1 MEVRRK
7 QRWKAACA
15 TLLALGLLVQSV
27 RLAQRHLGQRH
38 DFSEDQLFAI
48 SPGTQAILGRLEDR
62 LQVKAFV
69 TADVRSGEMALIK
82 ARVEAQLKELQ
93 RLSQGRMGITFQDP
107 SVLSAAASE
116 AQSFGID
123 PLPVSTTK
131 GGEQNLQLVSL
142 GAVLRYRSRTE
153 VLPWLNP
160 WSLEVDFASAVQR
173 LLQDEKLRLGWCG
186 VPLAQEQAPIE
197 YGQFLGLR
205 ERLKRRMDVVE
216 VPVAALEA
224 GSSIPEDLDLLLV
237 LRPQDWHPRAVF
249 ALDQFVQR
257 GGRVLIA
264 FDLVASSPWGTA
276 LHATQG
282 SEQKPSGLEALL
294 RAWGAPLEVAHVWDT
309 ERPGIRRVIVQ
320 DLDENGQP
328 TQQGRLDPVPDP
340 ACPMLPAAAFERTFP
355 ATARSEGVQFFWAHG
370 FRAATPPP
378 GVTRLDVVHSSPASY
393 WIDLIEQTKGS
404 VNQIEGQTRAF
415 LASGKGQSI
424 PLAVVLSGRFATPFE
439 KGAPAPFD
447 ATRDERG
454 GKVATTEETVIEGQ
468 ADAQVVLVGDSDW
481 LRDPLPGDY
490 APILPS
496 ASAPNLALFD
506 NWIDWLSQEEDLI
519 AVRSKEP
526 RDRPLRNFQ
535 EEERRAE
542 GLYGPD
548 TSRTSAEMRARL
560 ERLDQ
565 ADRRAARKRWLVML
579 WPVLSALALVFLAG
593 GFWNWKERSSA

>member
-1 MEVRRK
+1 MEVRRRE
-7 QRWKAACA
+7 RWKAW
-15 TLLALGLLVQSV
+15 LGALLVLGIFLQGV
-27 RLAQRHLGQRH
+27 RLAQRHLGQRL

-48 SPGTQAILGRLEDR
+48 SPGTRAILGRLEDR
-62 LQVKAFV
+62 LQIKAFV
-69 TADVRSGEMALIK
+69 TSDVRSGEMALIK

-93 RLSQGRMGITFQDP
+93 RLGQGRIGITFQDP
-107 SVLSAAASE
+107 SVLSAAANE

-173 LLQDEKLRLGWCG
+173 LLQDEKLRIGWCG

-197 YGQFLGLR
+197 FGQFLGLR

-216 VPVAALEA
+216 VPVAGLEA
-224 GSSIPEDLDLLLV
+224 GTSIPKDLDMLLV
-237 LRPQDWHPRAVF
+237 LRPTDWHPRAVF
-249 ALDQFVQR
+249 ALDQYVQQ

-264 FDLVASSPWGTA
+264 FDWITSSPWGA
-276 LHATQG
+276 AQHVAQG
-282 SEQKPSGLEALL
+282 AEPKPTGMEALL
-294 RAWGAPLEVAHVWDT
+294 RSWGAPLEPAHVWDP
-309 ERPGIRRVIVQ
+309 EWAGVRRVVVQ
-320 DLDENGQP
+320 DLDENGNP

-340 ACPMLPAAAFERTFP
+340 ACPVIPADGFERTFP
-355 ATARSEGVQFFWAHG
+355 ATARAEGVQFFWAHG
-370 FRAATPPP
+370 FGSAAVPD
-378 GVTRLDVVHSSPASY
+378 GVTRLDVVRSSTASY
-393 WIDLIEQTKGS
+393 RMELIEQTKGS
-404 VNQIEGQTRAF
+404 INEIEGQTRAF
-415 LASGKGQSI
+415 LAGGPGASI
-424 PLAVVLSGRFATPFE
+424 PLAVVLSGRFTSPFS

-454 GKVATTEETVIEGQ
+454 AKVGVTDEPVLQGTAP
-468 ADAQVVLVGDSDW
+468 AQVVLVGDSDW

-490 APILPS
+490 APMLPT
-496 ASAPNLALFD
+496 ASGPNLALFD
-506 NWIDWLSQEEDLI
+506 NWMDWLSQEEDLI

-535 EEERRAE
+535 EEERRKE

-548 TSRTSAEMRARL
+548 ISRTSAEMRDRL
-560 ERLDQ
+560 QRRDL
-565 ADRRAARKRWLVML
+565 ADRRATRQRWVTML
-579 WPVLSALALVFLAG
+579 WPLLAVLSLVFLLAG
-593 GFWNWKERSSA
+593 LWNWKERSNP